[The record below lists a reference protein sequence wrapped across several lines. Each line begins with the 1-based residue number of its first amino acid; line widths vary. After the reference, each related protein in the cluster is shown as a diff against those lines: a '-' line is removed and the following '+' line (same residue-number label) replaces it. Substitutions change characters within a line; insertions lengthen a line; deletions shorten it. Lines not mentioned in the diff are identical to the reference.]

1 MRFKGGLRQLDAL
14 LKPPRVSHESPERGT
29 ARYTSIGYAPIRRKG
44 ILQTVQRLFSMFPL
58 GWPGLALLLLRGSVA
73 TAVLL
78 EGYGH
83 RQGLSGWMLGAL
95 TLLSAC
101 LCAGFLTP
109 IVAILA
115 MLFHVLAWSSLSID
129 GAEITAIAL
138 LDALAL
144 AMLGPGAYSIDAYRF
159 GRRVVVLPPR

>member
-1 MRFKGGLRQLDAL
+1 
-14 LKPPRVSHESPERGT
+14 
-29 ARYTSIGYAPIRRKG
+29 
-44 ILQTVQRLFSMFPL
+44 MFPP
-58 GWPGLALLLLRGSVA
+58 GWPGFALFLLRGSVA

-95 TLLSAC
+95 ALLSAC

-109 IVAILA
+109 MMAILA
-115 MLFHVLAWSSLSID
+115 LSVHVLVCSSLSID
-129 GAEITAIAL
+129 GAGLTAVVL

-144 AMLGPGAYSIDAYRF
+144 ALLGPGAYSIDAYLF
-159 GRRVVVLPPR
+159 GRRVIVLPPP

>member
-1 MRFKGGLRQLDAL
+1 
-14 LKPPRVSHESPERGT
+14 
-29 ARYTSIGYAPIRRKG
+29 
-44 ILQTVQRLFSMFPL
+44 MFPL
-58 GWPGLALLLLRGSVA
+58 GLPGLALLLLRGAVA

-83 RQGLSGWMLGAL
+83 RQGLSGWMLAAL

-101 LCAGFLTP
+101 LCTGFLTP

-115 MLFHVLAWSSLSID
+115 LLFHVLVWSSLSID
-129 GAEITAIAL
+129 GAGVTAIAL
-138 LDALAL
+138 LNALAL

-159 GRRVVVLPPR
+159 GRRVVVLPPP

>member
-1 MRFKGGLRQLDAL
+1 
-14 LKPPRVSHESPERGT
+14 
-29 ARYTSIGYAPIRRKG
+29 
-44 ILQTVQRLFSMFPL
+44 MFPP

-78 EGYGH
+78 EGYSH
-83 RQGLSGWMLGAL
+83 RQVLSGWMLGAL
-95 TLLSAC
+95 DLLSAC

-115 MLFHVLAWSSLSID
+115 LLFHLLAWSSLSID
-129 GAEITAIAL
+129 GAGMTAIAL
-138 LDALAL
+138 LNALAL

-159 GRRVVVLPPR
+159 GRRVVVLPPP

>member
-1 MRFKGGLRQLDAL
+1 
-14 LKPPRVSHESPERGT
+14 
-29 ARYTSIGYAPIRRKG
+29 
-44 ILQTVQRLFSMFPL
+44 MFPS

-83 RQGLSGWMLGAL
+83 RPELSGWMLAAL
-95 TLLSAC
+95 TLLSVC

-109 IVAILA
+109 IVAILVL
-115 MLFHVLAWSSLSID
+115 LFHLLAWSSLRID
-129 GAEITAIAL
+129 GAGMTVIAL

-159 GRRVVVLPPR
+159 GRRVVVLPPP